1 MLFSIAI
8 QKALKKAKT
17 RKLTKKTLLARKW
30 EISKLKLISTKTCT

>member
-17 RKLTKKTLLARKW
+17 RKPTELNLHVNEKYQN
-30 EISKLKLISTKTCT
+30 